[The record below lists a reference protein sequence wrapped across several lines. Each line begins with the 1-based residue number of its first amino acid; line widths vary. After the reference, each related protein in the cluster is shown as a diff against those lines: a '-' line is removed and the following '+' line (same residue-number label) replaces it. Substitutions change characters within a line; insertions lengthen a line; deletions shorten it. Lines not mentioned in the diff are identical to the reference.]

1 MPDAN
6 VETAALAAIER
17 TFPTLDEW
25 SDRTRTVHLPVPG
38 SELEADNSVF
48 EPLPLSEVTWMSQC
62 SHLVGRGHEPILAAP
77 TRKRQDRPIGMPGG
91 TSAHRH
97 DRADRG
103 MFGR

>member
-6 VETAALAAIER
+6 VEAEALAAIER
-17 TFPTLDEW
+17 TVPTR
-25 SDRTRTVHLPVPG
+25 SHSHRPSAGAG

-62 SHLVGRGHEPILAAP
+62 SHLVGRGHEPILAVP

-91 TSAHRH
+91 TSAHWH

-103 MFGR
+103 R